1 MEPPTYSQELLI
13 MNSNYHPV
21 PNFTSLLADLPPESV
36 RLVEQFVLF
45 LREQARQNKQV
56 TTIAKEAQQIPYLY
70 PTVAVP
76 AKSLDGLIGMMPPLG
91 GNALEDSEA
100 LYNGN

>member
-1 MEPPTYSQELLI
+1 

-21 PNFTSLLADLPPESV
+21 PNFASLLADLPPESV

-45 LREQARQNKQV
+45 LREQARQDQKV
-56 TTIAKEAQQIPYLY
+56 TSIAKEAQQIPYMY
-70 PTVAVP
+70 PTVTVP
-76 AKSLDGLIGMMPPLG
+76 AKSLDGLVGIMPPLG
-91 GNALEDSEA
+91 GNALDDTEA

>member
-1 MEPPTYSQELLI
+1 MK
-13 MNSNYHPV
+13 SNYQPV

-45 LREQARQNKQV
+45 LREQAHQNQKTVTITKGKQR
-56 TTIAKEAQQIPYLY
+56 IPYLY

-76 AKSLDGLIGMMPPLG
+76 AKSLDGLIGIMPPLG
-91 GNALEDSEA
+91 GNALEDAEA

>member
-1 MEPPTYSQELLI
+1 MK
-13 MNSNYHPV
+13 SNYRSE
-21 PNFTSLLADLPPESV
+21 PNFTSLLADLPPESL

-45 LREQARQNKQV
+45 LREQARQGQKV
-56 TTIAKEAQQIPYLY
+56 ATITEEKKQIPYLY
-70 PTVAVP
+70 PTVPVP
-76 AKSLDGLIGMMPPLG
+76 VKSLDGLIGIMPPLG

>member
-1 MEPPTYSQELLI
+1 

-21 PNFTSLLADLPPESV
+21 PNFASLLADLPPESV

-45 LREQARQNKQV
+45 LREQAYQNQESA
-56 TTIAKEAQQIPYLY
+56 TIVKEVQRSPYMY

-76 AKSLDGLIGMMPPLG
+76 AKSIDGLIGIMPPLG
-91 GNALEDSEA
+91 GNALEDAEV